1 MEKLPL
7 TIVNLLARTAGRR
20 GMPVS
25 SQGET
30 LTISAIIPAHQGG
43 NAFARSLRSVLQAD
57 PKPDEVL
64 VVADGSP
71 EAAGEARALGA
82 RGLRGPASARTPG
95 PAHARG
101 DIIALVDADVLIRP
115 EFFSRIA
122 ALFQTEPD

>member
-7 TIVNLLARTAGRR
+7 TIVKLLARTAGRR

-64 VVADGSP
+64 VVADGNP
-71 EAAGEARALGA
+71 EAAGEASALGA
-82 RGLRGPASARTPG
+82 RVLEVAERRGPAYARSPG
-95 PAHARG
+95 AVPARG
-101 DIIALVDADVLIRP
+101 GRM
-115 EFFSRIA
+115 
-122 ALFQTEPD
+122 